1 MKLRYPL
8 KVKEIA
14 GILGVK
20 YTGSSDHLV
29 TGLNEIHMVQPGD
42 LTFADNPKYYSR
54 ALHSAAT
61 TILINAD
68 IVPPDGKVLIFSDDP
83 FGDFVT
89 LVKKFRPFES
99 TSHQISPDAQIGE
112 GSVLQPGVFIGH
124 HVIIGSNC
132 LIHANVSI
140 YDECIIGDGV
150 IIHSGSVIGADAF
163 YYQKKDNRYRKL
175 ESCGRVI
182 IEDDVEIGALCAV
195 DRGVTG
201 DTRIGSGTKLD
212 NHVQVGHDTQ
222 IGKNCLIGAHAAIAG
237 VTVLEDNVVLWGC
250 VAVNK
255 DLVIGKGA
263 VVLATSAVD
272 KSLQGGKVYFG
283 IPAGEVRTKW
293 RELAA
298 LRKLPD
304 FFKKMNY

>member
-14 GILGVK
+14 GILGIK

-42 LTFADNPKYYSR
+42 LTFADNPKYYSK
-54 ALHSAAT
+54 ALRSAAT

-68 IVPPDGKVLIFSDDP
+68 IVPPDGKVLLLSDDP
-83 FGDFVT
+83 FNDFVT

-99 TSHQISPDAQIGE
+99 ASYQISPDAQIGE
-112 GSVLQPGVFIGH
+112 DSVLQPGVFIGH

-140 YDECIIGDGV
+140 YDRCIIGDRA

-163 YYQKKDNRYRKL
+163 YYQKKDNCYRKL

-182 IEDDVEIGALCAV
+182 IEDDVEIGALCSV

-201 DTRIGSGTKLD
+201 DTHIGSGTKLD
-212 NHVQVGHDTQ
+212 NHVQIGHDTQ

-250 VAVNK
+250 VAINK

-283 IPAGEVRTKW
+283 TPATEVRAKW